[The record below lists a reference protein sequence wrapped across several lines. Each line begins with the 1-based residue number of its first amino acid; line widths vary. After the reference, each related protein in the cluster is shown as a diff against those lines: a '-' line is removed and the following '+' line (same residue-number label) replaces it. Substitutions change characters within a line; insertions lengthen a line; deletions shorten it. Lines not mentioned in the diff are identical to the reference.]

1 MASCIL
7 EVKVAHQF
15 GNFRFELQHLIM
27 LLTIST
33 THSPATDLGYL
44 LGKHPDRF
52 QTFELTFG
60 KAQVFYPEATAECCT
75 AALLL
80 EVDPVKLV
88 RGAGTSLDQYVNDRP
103 YVASSFLSVA
113 IAKVFRSTLSG
124 QCNDRPDLVALEIP
138 LRANISVLP
147 CRGGEGFLR
156 SLFEPLG
163 YTVNA
168 VQHPLDEHF
177 PEWGNSAYFTVE
189 LTATTTV
196 QALLNHLYVLIP
208 VLDADKH
215 YWVGADEVD
224 KLLKHGEGWL
234 NEHPEKEQITQ
245 RYLKRQ
251 KSLAQT
257 ALVQLGADDEAA
269 ELAVQEI
276 AIEKTISL
284 NQIRQETVVATLKR
298 YQAKSSIDLGCG
310 EGKLVSL
317 LAKDPFFEQIG
328 GMDVSY
334 RSIEYARAKLD
345 KLFLSAAQIEKVEL
359 FQGSLNYRDRRL
371 ENYDAATLIEV
382 IEHLDESRLAALER
396 VVFEFA
402 HPKLVLITTP
412 NSEYNVKFENLPS
425 GKFRHHDHRFEWTR
439 VEFQTWAKGIAERFN
454 YTVSFDDIGSILPG
468 KGYCYGKRSAT
479 ANDLDVGAPTQMG
492 IFERVLNHS

>member
-1 MASCIL
+1 
-7 EVKVAHQF
+7 
-15 GNFRFELQHLIM
+15 M
-27 LLTIST
+27 LLTITT

-52 QTFELTFG
+52 QTFDLTFG
-60 KAQVFYPEATAECCT
+60 KAQVFYPEASAECCT

-80 EVDPVKLV
+80 EVDPVNLV
-88 RGAGTSLDQYVNDRP
+88 RGKGTSLDQYVNDRP

-113 IAKVFRSTLSG
+113 IGKVFRSALSG
-124 QCNDRPDLVALEIP
+124 ICPDRSDLIELEIP

-147 CRGGEGFLR
+147 CRGGEGFLH

-163 YTVNA
+163 YTVQA
-168 VQHPLDEHF
+168 TQHPLDEQF
-177 PEWGNSAYFTVE
+177 PEWGNSSYFTVE

-215 YWVGADEVD
+215 YWVGADEVE
-224 KLLKHGEGWL
+224 KLLRHGEGWL
-234 NEHPEKEQITQ
+234 NSHPEKEQITQ

-251 KSLAQT
+251 KSLAQS
-257 ALVQLGADDEAA
+257 ALVQLGAEDEA
-269 ELAVQEI
+269 EVSEI
-276 AIEKTISL
+276 AIEKQISL
-284 NQIRQETVVATLKR
+284 NQVRQETIVATLKK
-298 YQAKSSIDLGCG
+298 YQAKRPIDLGCG
-310 EGKLVSL
+310 EGKLLRL
-317 LAKDPFFEQIG
+317 LAKDLFFDKIG

-334 RSIEYARAKLD
+334 RSLEYAHQKLD
-345 KLFLSAAQIEKVEL
+345 KLFLSADRLAKVEL

-382 IEHLDESRLAALER
+382 IEHLDESRLVALER

-402 HPKLVLITTP
+402 HPNLVLITTP
-412 NSEYNVKFENLPS
+412 NSEYNIKFENLPS

-439 VEFQTWAKGIAERFN
+439 VEFQTWATDIAGKFK
-454 YTVSFDDIGSILPG
+454 YTVIFEDIGSTEP
-468 KGYCYGKRSAT
+468 T
-479 ANDLDVGAPTQMG
+479 VGAPTQMA
-492 IFERVLNHS
+492 IFEKLAANAS

>member
-1 MASCIL
+1 
-7 EVKVAHQF
+7 
-15 GNFRFELQHLIM
+15 M

-60 KAQVFYPEATAECCT
+60 RSHVFYPEATAECCT
-75 AALLL
+75 ATLLL
-80 EVDPVKLV
+80 EVDPVSLV
-88 RGAGTSLDQYVNDRP
+88 RGKATTLDQYVNDRP

-113 IAKVFRSTLSG
+113 IAKVFRSALSG

-138 LRANISVLP
+138 LSAKLSVLP
-147 CRGGEGFLR
+147 CRGGEGFLHQ
-156 SLFEPLG
+156 LFEPLG
-163 YTVNA
+163 YTVKA
-168 VQHPLDEHF
+168 TQHPLDEHF
-177 PEWGNSAYFTVE
+177 PEWGNSSYFTVE

-234 NEHPEKEQITQ
+234 NDHPQKEQITQ

-251 KSLAQT
+251 KSLAQS
-257 ALVQLGADDEAA
+257 ALVQLGAE
-269 ELAVQEI
+269 EEPVEVEER
-276 AIEKTISL
+276 AIEKPISL
-284 NQIRQETVVATLKR
+284 NQIRQETIVATLKK

-317 LAKDPFFEQIG
+317 LAKNTFFEKIG

-334 RSIEYARAKLD
+334 RSLEYAQQKLER
-345 KLFLSAAQIEKVEL
+345 LFLSSDRLAKIEL

-412 NSEYNVKFENLPS
+412 NSEYNIKFENLPS

-454 YTVSFDDIGSILPG
+454 YTVTFEDIGSIDP
-468 KGYCYGKRSAT
+468 
-479 ANDLDVGAPTQMG
+479 DVGAPTQMA
-492 IFERVLNHS
+492 IFEKVFGTSEKSAVVRGAFS

>member
-1 MASCIL
+1 
-7 EVKVAHQF
+7 
-15 GNFRFELQHLIM
+15 M

-80 EVDPVKLV
+80 EVDPVDLV
-88 RGAGTSLDQYVNDRP
+88 RGKGTSLDQYVNDRP

-113 IAKVFRSTLSG
+113 IGKVFRSALSG
-124 QCNDRPDLVALEIP
+124 ICPDRPNLVTLEIP
-138 LRANISVLP
+138 LCANISVLS

-168 VQHPLDEHF
+168 VKHPLDEHF
-177 PEWGNSAYFTVE
+177 LEWGNSSYFTVE

-215 YWVGADEVD
+215 YWVGADEVE
-224 KLLKHGEGWL
+224 KLLRHGEGWL
-234 NEHPEKEQITQ
+234 NSHPEKEQITQ

-251 KSLAQT
+251 KSLAQS
-257 ALVQLGADDEAA
+257 ALVQLGAEDEAA
-269 ELAVQEI
+269 ELEVQEV

-284 NQIRQETVVATLKR
+284 NQIRQERVVATLKK
-298 YQAKSSIDLGCG
+298 YQAKRSIDLGCG
-310 EGKLVSL
+310 EGKLLRL
-317 LAKDPFFEQIG
+317 LAKDPFFDKIG

-334 RSIEYARAKLD
+334 RSLEYARAKLD
-345 KLFLSAAQIEKVEL
+345 KLFLSAAQLEKVEL

-371 ENYDAATLIEV
+371 ENYDAATLVEV
-382 IEHLDESRLAALER
+382 IEHLDESRLVALER

-402 HPKLVLITTP
+402 HPNLVLITTP
-412 NSEYNVKFENLPS
+412 NSEYNIKFENLLS

-439 VEFQTWAKGIAERFN
+439 VEFKTWATGIAKRFN
-454 YTVSFDDIGSILPG
+454 YTVSFEDIGSIDP
-468 KGYCYGKRSAT
+468 T
-479 ANDLDVGAPTQMG
+479 VGAPTQMA
-492 IFERVLNHS
+492 IFEKLAVENTAVNTAAHDAKSAYAD